1 MRLVL
6 LALAVLAAPAFA
18 QTPLTIGIEA
28 EGTLTSD
35 GAVPFSIEL
44 EAGQFVYGEADQ
56 RTVDV
61 VINVAGPDGMD
72 VVRIDQSGRGPE
84 PFTFTTSDAG
94 TYTLT
99 VTPFERESGDF
110 ALAILRAEPEA
121 TTPEGRLDQSM
132 AAFDTD
138 DRPGAIVAVIRDGEV
153 DVARTYG
160 QANLAHGLPIT
171 RTTRFN
177 IGSVSKQ
184 FAGVFFAL
192 MAEEGRLTLDDDV
205 RTYLPELPDFGTT
218 VTLRHLLNHTS
229 GYREVYGP
237 LAMTGRTV
245 GGDILDRQD
254 AIDVVMRQPD
264 LQFAPGSRHLYN
276 STAYVLLTTIAERIV
291 EQPYP
296 DWMDEHVFGPLGMT
310 QTAIEREPGDVI
322 PNMARSYTTTDRG
335 TFREDFEAYSYYGAT
350 DVYTTVD
357 DLATWMQF
365 LKTGDLGNGRGGPG
379 VIARMTEKSLLTNGD
394 TLDYTLG
401 LTVSEHLGLTRYSH
415 GGATG
420 GYRAFLAYY
429 PEIDAGLVLMGNIG
443 AVPLGPVANEAPRA
457 FFADDLPAASASVA
471 LDDAAQPVTVNAAI
485 LDGVAGTYLAPGIGL
500 VTFARDGDALTMTS
514 SSGRAGPLVALND
527 STFRLNNDFSFRLRP
542 GTGTGSDTAEPYAAL
557 LMAGR
562 GTVVLNAAAPAP
574 DDLNLEAYTGRYF
587 SEELETFYDVVMQ
600 EDMLTIQH
608 RRLTRPLRPVA
619 ADVFS
624 GTWPLSEIDF
634 ERDAGG
640 EVVGF
645 TAADGRSFGI
655 RFERVE

>member
-1 MRLVL
+1 MRLAL

-18 QTPLTIGIEA
+18 QTPLTIGAEA
-28 EGTLTSD
+28 EGTLASD
-35 GAVPFSIEL
+35 GVVPFTIDL

-61 VINVAGPDGMD
+61 VIDVTGPDGAS
-72 VVRIDQSGRGPE
+72 VERIDQSGRGPE
-84 PFTFTTSDAG
+84 PFTFTTDAAG

-99 VTPFERESGDF
+99 ITPFEQQSGAF
-110 ALAILRAEPEA
+110 ALTVLRAEPIA
-121 TTPEGRLDQSM
+121 TTPTGQLDQRM
-132 AAFDTD
+132 APFDAD

-153 DVARTYG
+153 DLARTYG

-254 AIDVVMRQPD
+254 AIDVVVRQPD

-276 STAYVLLTTIAERIV
+276 STAYVLLTTIAERIT

-296 DWMDEHVFGPLGMT
+296 DWMDAHVFGPLGMT
-310 QTAIEREPGDVI
+310 QTTIEREAGDVI
-322 PNMARSYTTTDRG
+322 PNMARSYTTTERG
-335 TFREDFEAYSYYGAT
+335 TFREDFEAYAYYGAT

-357 DLATWMQF
+357 DLAKWMQF

-379 VIARMTEKSLLTNGD
+379 VIARMTEKSVLTNGD

-429 PEIDAGLVLMGNIG
+429 PEIDAGLVMMGNIG
-443 AVPLGPVANEAPRA
+443 AVP
-457 FFADDLPAASASVA
+457 
-471 LDDAAQPVTVNAAI
+471 
-485 LDGVAGTYLAPGIGL
+485 
-500 VTFARDGDALTMTS
+500 
-514 SSGRAGPLVALND
+514 
-527 STFRLNNDFSFRLRP
+527 
-542 GTGTGSDTAEPYAAL
+542 
-557 LMAGR
+557 
-562 GTVVLNAAAPAP
+562 
-574 DDLNLEAYTGRYF
+574 
-587 SEELETFYDVVMQ
+587 
-600 EDMLTIQH
+600 
-608 RRLTRPLRPVA
+608 
-619 ADVFS
+619 
-624 GTWPLSEIDF
+624 
-634 ERDAGG
+634 
-640 EVVGF
+640 
-645 TAADGRSFGI
+645 
-655 RFERVE
+655 